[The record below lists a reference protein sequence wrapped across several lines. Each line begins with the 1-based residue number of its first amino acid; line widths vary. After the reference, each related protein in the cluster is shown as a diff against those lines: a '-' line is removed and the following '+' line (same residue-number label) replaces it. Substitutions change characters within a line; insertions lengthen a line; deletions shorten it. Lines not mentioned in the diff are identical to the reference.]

1 MFKIQDLR
9 QNLTSGIL
17 VSFIALPLCIA
28 ISIASGFPVLAGII
42 TAIIGGMIVSQISGS
57 YVTINGP
64 AAGMIVVIMDS
75 VRSLGGDDLIMG
87 YKLTLGA
94 ILIASIMQVVFS
106 FTKLPEL
113 MRKFPEIVIRGMM
126 TAIGLIVILKQ
137 IFTMFGYKIPKEG
150 MIKLITDVPFAL
162 LGAQYETIFIGIFT
176 IVLILVWNKKLIKI
190 KYLKSIPVY
199 LVAILVGSLLAY
211 LLNIEQNKHFVMQ
224 GLSVSPSSLFLKLPD
239 SFTQAFSLPMFS
251 KLDWHF
257 TLAVITIF
265 AVGSLETIL
274 SAIATDKLDLLK
286 RKTNLKKDL
295 RAVGFGNAICGAIG
309 GLPMI
314 AEIVRSSANI
324 KYGATNK
331 WSNFFHGL
339 SLLILTCICGS
350 VLQFVPLCVLA
361 AMLILIGYNL
371 INLPLLFSLYK
382 ESKFNIVIIA
392 SVVFFTL
399 YIDLLIG
406 IGSGFV
412 LHYAYGKILKYSKK
426 YYLC

>member
-9 QNLTSGIL
+9 QNITSGIL
-17 VSFIALPLCIA
+17 VSFIALPLCIV

-42 TAIIGGMIVSQISGS
+42 TAIIGGIVVSQISGS
-57 YVTINGP
+57 HVTINGP

-94 ILIASIMQVVFS
+94 ILVASIMQVIVS
-106 FTKLPEL
+106 FTKIPEC

-137 IFTMFGYKIPKEG
+137 IFTMFGYKIPKDG

-176 IVLILVWNKKLIKI
+176 IALILLWNKKLSKI

-199 LVAILVGSLLAY
+199 LVAILAGSLLAY
-211 LLNIEQNKHFVMQ
+211 FLNIEQNKHFIIQ
-224 GLSVSPSSLFLKLPD
+224 SLSVSPSSLFLKLPD
-239 SFTQAFSLPMFS
+239 SITDAFSLPVFS
-251 KLDWHF
+251 KIDLRF
-257 TLAVITIF
+257 CLAVITIF
-265 AVGSLETIL
+265 AVGSLETVL
-274 SAIATDKLDLLK
+274 SAIAVDKLDPLK

-350 VLQFVPLCVLA
+350 VLQFVPLCLLA

-371 INLPLLFSLYK
+371 INIPLICNLYK
-382 ESKFNIVIIA
+382 ESRFNMVIIA

-399 YIDLLIG
+399 YIDLLVG

-412 LHYAYGKILKYSKK
+412 LF
-426 YYLC
+426 YLYNKFVKQHLV

>member
-9 QNLTSGIL
+9 QNITSGIL
-17 VSFIALPLCIA
+17 VSFIALPLCIV

-57 YVTINGP
+57 HVTIKGP
-64 AAGMIVVIMDS
+64 AAGMIVVVMDS

-94 ILIASIMQVVFS
+94 ILIASIMQVIVS
-106 FTKLPEL
+106 FTKIPER

-137 IFTMFGYKIPKEG
+137 IFTMFGYKIPKDG
-150 MIKLITDVPFAL
+150 MIQLITDVPFAL

-176 IVLILVWNKKLIKI
+176 IALILLWNKKLSKI

-211 LLNIEQNKHFVMQ
+211 FLNIEQNKHFIIQ
-224 GLSVSPSSLFLKLPD
+224 SLSVSPSSLFLKLPD
-239 SFTQAFSLPMFS
+239 SITDAFSLPVFS
-251 KLDWHF
+251 KIDLRF
-257 TLAVITIF
+257 CLAVITIF
-265 AVGSLETIL
+265 AVGSLETVL
-274 SAIATDKLDLLK
+274 SAIAVDKLDPLK

-331 WSNFFHGL
+331 LLNFFHGL

-350 VLQFVPLCVLA
+350 VLQFVPLCLLA

-371 INLPLLFSLYK
+371 INIPLICNLYK
-382 ESKFNIVIIA
+382 ESRFNMVIIA

-399 YIDLLIG
+399 YIDLLVG

-412 LHYAYGKILKYSKK
+412 LFYVYDKFVKQNLV
-426 YYLC
+426 